1 MTEREYHEIS
11 KKIQKELDSIKK
23 YYYEKSDN
31 AEMFEHAK
39 RIYGITSI
47 YNHLIEHGIYYH
59 YPAFPKSNLL
69 STFYDY
75 LDKGGY
81 DISENQI
88 HDMLTAYQEENMD
101 KYLIKG
107 KLYTPILFGEEED
120 AWGDVEEDDRC
131 GDCGCA
137 VGQQHFENC
146 DIERCSAC
154 GLQFISCDCGIK
166 YVVSKEARKNL
177 DKLIKQQEQDNIEFE
192 RECEE
197 AIRKYEDK
205 VEQMEKEKEN
215 KKQKRKKSE
224 AEM

>member
-1 MTEREYHEIS
+1 MTEREYQEIS

-101 KYLIKG
+101 KVIK
-107 KLYTPILFGEEED
+107 LATIS
-120 AWGDVEEDDRC
+120 
-131 GDCGCA
+131 
-137 VGQQHFENC
+137 
-146 DIERCSAC
+146 SA
-154 GLQFISCDCGIK
+154 LHVQKK
-166 YVVSKEARKNL
+166 YVIDATPTIEEVYDVYNKKEA
-177 DKLIKQQEQDNIEFE
+177 
-192 RECEE
+192 
-197 AIRKYEDK
+197 
-205 VEQMEKEKEN
+205 
-215 KKQKRKKSE
+215 
-224 AEM
+224 